1 MKNTLSLLLL
11 AFVVALPA
19 CKDSGTSPATKPSPL
34 SVNPPVSTP
43 ESSFPWTPQ
52 PEGEAFLITDVDL
65 RDPHTYVKN
74 ILCLDFTDASI
85 GDYSVNDA
93 IQKALQGDSNSDGRL
108 DDSLLLLFK
117 PDGSLDMLFE
127 PYCTAPL
134 DTASCTKAYAR
145 VYPTTFS
152 ISQTGTCLSSLPGT
166 TRPYSPAISFPKSPC
181 FSSGTLSAVVNF
193 CGNAITLQD
202 VSVAG
207 TLVGNP
213 PVSILNGMLR
223 GFLTEA
229 TADAILLPASM
240 PVVGGLPTSALL
252 PGGKGNCA
260 SHSDVDILDGVR
272 GWWFYLNFTAS
283 KVPYQTP

>member
-1 MKNTLSLLLL
+1 
-11 AFVVALPA
+11 
-19 CKDSGTSPATKPSPL
+19 
-34 SVNPPVSTP
+34 
-43 ESSFPWTPQ
+43 
-52 PEGEAFLITDVDL
+52 VDL

-145 VYPTTFS
+145 VYPTPFPS
-152 ISQTGTCLSSLPGT
+152 ANGHLSLVPTRYHPSLQP
-166 TRPYSPAISFPKSPC
+166 SDLVPKI
-181 FSSGTLSAVVNF
+181 TLLLQWHLSAVVNF

-252 PGGKGNCA
+252 PGGKGIAHPTVTWISSTGSAAGGSISISRPPRCRTKPPKHPMDDPNRPMDPSA
-260 SHSDVDILDGVR
+260 FRAFLPEGRNRRGVS
-272 GWWFYLNFTAS
+272 T
-283 KVPYQTP
+283 